1 VARVSNG
8 CACDIFAHPTLA
20 ELRANMRFMLIAAA
34 FLAAATA
41 ASGAPAPGAGA
52 DDSLDCVSTKWRSA
66 E

>member
-1 VARVSNG
+1 
-8 CACDIFAHPTLA
+8 
-20 ELRANMRFMLIAAA
+20 MRFMLIAAA